1 MSSAEIRGAGMNE
14 NNNSPGGEIDERK
27 RKRMIS
33 NRESAR
39 RSRMRKQQ
47 HLDDL
52 IKRRGELEKQRIEIK
67 RRIDVYQKL
76 LEATLSENNALE
88 ALKAEMIKELE
99 SSKSRVCDFRAMER
113 FETNF
118 SGNRMLKPLMDVTG
132 SRDSILQPWQI
143 GRSSQPIAATMFQ
156 F

>member
-1 MSSAEIRGAGMNE
+1 MSSAQYGSAGLKE
-14 NNNSPGGEIDERK
+14 NSPCGAVDEKK

-52 IKRRGELEKQRIEIK
+52 IKRKSELENQRLEIK
-67 RRIDVYQKL
+67 RRIDMFQKL
-76 LEATLSENNALE
+76 WEATVGENNALE
-88 ALKAEMIKELE
+88 ALKAELAKELE
-99 SSKSRVCDFRAMER
+99 SAKSCVSDFKAIDRL
-113 FETNF
+113 ETNF
-118 SGNRMLKPLMDVTG
+118 AGNRMLKPLMDVSG
-132 SRDSILQPWQI
+132 AREIVLQPWQL